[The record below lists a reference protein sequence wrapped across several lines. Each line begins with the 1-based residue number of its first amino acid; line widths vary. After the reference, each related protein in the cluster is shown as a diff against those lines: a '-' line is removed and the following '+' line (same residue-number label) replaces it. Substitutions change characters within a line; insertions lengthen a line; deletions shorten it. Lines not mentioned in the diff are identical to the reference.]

1 MRSTEVRAERTERM
15 EQARRTL
22 QSNQKYSVDLVSP
35 RAVRGLGPTT
45 SCACGRSA
53 AAAAGDLLRHQ
64 LWPLAFCRAGGR
76 HDDVLHRLAA
86 RGSLQFWR
94 RDLRGRHFIKSRC
107 TGRLTTER
115 RGDTHDVRLTH
126 PFAVSGLLT
135 YSRSAGRPAG
145 CVIMTRRH
153 GKLLLTSAR
162 TTTWPM
168 TPRRVGPRGHSVTLC
183 CGGGGAR
190 LTSQQPRRDAAANT
204 CSLLH
209 DHAPREGTTGS
220 HNHSAMSRAL
230 LAPAYIN
237 YLIVVVFVSL
247 TDLACMHEPKNRF
260 TIHVFVSPKVR
271 Q

>member
-1 MRSTEVRAERTERM
+1 VSSNRLSRIAPCVRIVRAEKAVTSLHVTHALAYLSQSTLGVYSHRMRSTEVRAERTERM

-162 TTTWPM
+162 TTT
-168 TPRRVGPRGHSVTLC
+168 
-183 CGGGGAR
+183 
-190 LTSQQPRRDAAANT
+190 
-204 CSLLH
+204 
-209 DHAPREGTTGS
+209 
-220 HNHSAMSRAL
+220 
-230 LAPAYIN
+230 
-237 YLIVVVFVSL
+237 
-247 TDLACMHEPKNRF
+247 
-260 TIHVFVSPKVR
+260 
-271 Q
+271 